1 MLGPL
6 NESHVLE
13 DGRTLSFAKGSKY
26 QGRRWFQ
33 LATHRIC
40 FDHGFILSIYH
51 TPEITFPV
59 GDCPRRGRLTLGCAR
74 SNAKCPFRIKLTFTL
89 DEWGRSDEDVEY
101 GLTEFVNSHNHGPF
115 ENSTNYRAPKITGK
129 RFWPKVDGKSVG
141 EGKEVSPE
149 L

>member
-13 DGRTLSFAKGSKY
+13 DGRILSFAEGSRY

-33 LATHRIC
+33 LAAHRIC
-40 FDHGFILSIYH
+40 FDHGFTLSIYH
-51 TPEITFPV
+51 TPQIITPN
-59 GDCPRRGRLTLGCAR
+59 GSCPRLGRFTLAC
-74 SNAKCPFRIKLTFTL
+74 SQNSPKCPFRIKLNFTL

-101 GLTEFVNSHNHGPF
+101 VVAGFVNSHNHGPF
-115 ENSTNYRAPKITGK
+115 ENSTIYRAPKITGK
-129 RFWPKVDGKSVG
+129 RFWPKVDGKG
-141 EGKEVSPE
+141 DREGKDVSPE